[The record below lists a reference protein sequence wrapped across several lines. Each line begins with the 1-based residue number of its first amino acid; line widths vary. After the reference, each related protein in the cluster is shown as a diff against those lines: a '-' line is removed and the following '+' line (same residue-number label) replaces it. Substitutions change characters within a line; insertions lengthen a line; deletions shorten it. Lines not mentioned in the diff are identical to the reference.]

1 MKPYASRLNQPQ
13 AMPVAQPSRTLPV
26 FVPGVDDA
34 AIAIFDRVLLH
45 IRRTEPSVAHRPLHE
60 LELRYADL
68 FGEIAE
74 ITDAL

>member
-1 MKPYASRLNQPQ
+1 MLK
-13 AMPVAQPSRTLPV
+13 PSRTLPV

-34 AIAIFDRVLLH
+34 ARAIFDRVLLH
-45 IRRTEPSVAHRPLHE
+45 IRRTEPACACHPLHE
-60 LELRYADL
+60 LELRYAGL